1 MVAELDILLIE
12 LWSLNYEEPSKSV
25 REAELNMIYLNGKKK
40 KQEFNDSIMLI
51 FILVKFSLNT
61 FSVVSERLKIEW

>member
-25 REAELNMIYLNGKKK
+25 REAELNMIYLNGKEK
-40 KQEFNDSIMLI
+40 MLI

>member
-25 REAELNMIYLNGKKK
+25 REAELNMIYLSGKEKNK
-40 KQEFNDSIMLI
+40 
-51 FILVKFSLNT
+51 SLMT
-61 FSVVSERLKIEW
+61 L